1 MNVAEWILVAFLS
14 VALLCFLIVA
24 IVLAVKLIHLADEA
38 KKIVITGQSI
48 ATKTDDIVD
57 NVKGMTSVGGIVKT
71 FAHRVMANQERR
83 YAAHIVKTFAHRVM
97 ANQERRYAAQDA
109 ARAAAD
115 QMAEAAIEQAF
126 AATNPQSTASQSA
139 SSAQPAAGST
149 ARSQSAPKSQ
159 SSPKSARPTA
169 KKSTSRK

>member
-71 FAHRVMANQERR
+71 FAQ
-83 YAAHIVKTFAHRVM
+83 RVM

-126 AATNPQSTASQSA
+126 AATNPQSTASQST
-139 SSAQPAAGST
+139 SSARSTTSST

-159 SSPKSARPTA
+159 SSPKSARPTT

>member
-83 YAAHIVKTFAHRVM
+83 YAA
-97 ANQERRYAAQDA
+97 QDA

-126 AATNPQSTASQSA
+126 AATNPQSTASQST
-139 SSAQPAAGST
+139 SSAQSAAGST
-149 ARSQSAPKSQ
+149 ARSQSTSKSQ

>member
-71 FAHRVMANQERR
+71 FAQ
-83 YAAHIVKTFAHRVM
+83 RVM

-126 AATNPQSTASQSA
+126 AATNPQPTASQST
-139 SSAQPAAGST
+139 SSAQST
-149 ARSQSAPKSQ
+149 ARSQSASKSQ
-159 SSPKSARPTA
+159 SSPKSARPTT

>member
-57 NVKGMTSVGGIVKT
+57 NVKGMTSIGGIVK
-71 FAHRVMANQERR
+71 A
-83 YAAHIVKTFAHRVM
+83 FAHRVM

-126 AATNPQSTASQSA
+126 AATNPQPTASQST
-139 SSAQPAAGST
+139 SSAQPT

-159 SSPKSARPTA
+159 SSPKSARPTT

>member
-71 FAHRVMANQERR
+71 FAQ
-83 YAAHIVKTFAHRVM
+83 RVM

-139 SSAQPAAGST
+139 SSAQSAAGST
-149 ARSQSAPKSQ
+149 ARSQSAPKPQ
-159 SSPKSARPTA
+159 SSPKSARPTT

>member
-24 IVLAVKLIHLADEA
+24 IVLAVKLLHLADEA

-71 FAHRVMANQERR
+71 FAQ
-83 YAAHIVKTFAHRVM
+83 RVM

-126 AATNPQSTASQSA
+126 AATNPQPTASQST

-149 ARSQSAPKSQ
+149 ARSQSTPKPQ
-159 SSPKSARPTA
+159 SSPKSARPTT

>member
-71 FAHRVMANQERR
+71 FAQ
-83 YAAHIVKTFAHRVM
+83 RVM

-126 AATNPQSTASQSA
+126 AATNPQPTASPST
-139 SSAQPAAGST
+139 SSAQST

-159 SSPKSARPTA
+159 SSPKSARPTT

>member
-38 KKIVITGQSI
+38 KKVVITGQSI

-71 FAHRVMANQERR
+71 FAQ
-83 YAAHIVKTFAHRVM
+83 RVM

-126 AATNPQSTASQSA
+126 AATNPQPTASQST
-139 SSAQPAAGST
+139 SSAQST

-159 SSPKSARPTA
+159 SSPKSARPTT

>member
-71 FAHRVMANQERR
+71 FAQ
-83 YAAHIVKTFAHRVM
+83 RVM

-126 AATNPQSTASQSA
+126 AATNPQPTASQSA
-139 SSAQPAAGST
+139 SSAQPT

-159 SSPKSARPTA
+159 SSPKSARPTT

>member
-71 FAHRVMANQERR
+71 FAQ
-83 YAAHIVKTFAHRVM
+83 RVM

-126 AATNPQSTASQSA
+126 SATNPQSTASQSA
-139 SSAQPAAGST
+139 SSAQST

-159 SSPKSARPTA
+159 SSPKSARPTT

>member
-71 FAHRVMANQERR
+71 FAQ
-83 YAAHIVKTFAHRVM
+83 RVM

-126 AATNPQSTASQSA
+126 AATNPQSTASQST

-149 ARSQSAPKSQ
+149 ARPQSAPKSQ
-159 SSPKSARPTA
+159 SSPKSARPTT

>member
-57 NVKGMTSVGGIVKT
+57 NVKGMTSIGG
-71 FAHRVMANQERR
+71 
-83 YAAHIVKTFAHRVM
+83 IVKTFAHRVM

-126 AATNPQSTASQSA
+126 AATNPQSTASQST
-139 SSAQPAAGST
+139 SSARSTTSST

-159 SSPKSARPTA
+159 SSSKSARPTT

>member
-83 YAAHIVKTFAHRVM
+83 YAA
-97 ANQERRYAAQDA
+97 QDA

-126 AATNPQSTASQSA
+126 AATAPQSDPASQPTANSP
-139 SSAQPAAGST
+139 SSANTATT
-149 ARSQSAPKSQ
+149 ARSQSASKSQ
-159 SSPKSARPTA
+159 SAAKSARPT
-169 KKSTSRK
+169 KKSTTRK

>member
-71 FAHRVMANQERR
+71 FAQ
-83 YAAHIVKTFAHRVM
+83 RVM

-126 AATNPQSTASQSA
+126 AATNPQPTASQST
-139 SSAQPAAGST
+139 SSAQST

-159 SSPKSARPTA
+159 SSPKSARPTT

>member
-71 FAHRVMANQERR
+71 FAQ
-83 YAAHIVKTFAHRVM
+83 RVM

-126 AATNPQSTASQSA
+126 AATNPQSTASQST
-139 SSAQPAAGST
+139 SSAQSTASST

-159 SSPKSARPTA
+159 SSPKSARPTT

>member
-71 FAHRVMANQERR
+71 FAQ
-83 YAAHIVKTFAHRVM
+83 RVM

-126 AATNPQSTASQSA
+126 AATNPQPTASQSA
-139 SSAQPAAGST
+139 SSAQST

-159 SSPKSARPTA
+159 SSPKSARPTT

>member
-1 MNVAEWILVAFLS
+1 MNLAEWILVAFLS

-57 NVKGMTSVGGIVKT
+57 NVKGLTSVGGIVKA

-83 YAAHIVKTFAHRVM
+83 YAA
-97 ANQERRYAAQDA
+97 EDA

-126 AATNPQSTASQSA
+126 AATAPQSDPAPQSTKTQSSQSQSTK
-139 SSAQPAAGST
+139 SSARPA
-149 ARSQSAPKSQ
+149 
-159 SSPKSARPTA
+159 KSARPTP

>member
-71 FAHRVMANQERR
+71 FAQ
-83 YAAHIVKTFAHRVM
+83 RVM

-126 AATNPQSTASQSA
+126 AATNPQPTASPSA

-149 ARSQSAPKSQ
+149 ARSQSTPKPQ
-159 SSPKSARPTA
+159 SSPKSARPTT

>member
-1 MNVAEWILVAFLS
+1 MNLAEWILVAFLS

-83 YAAHIVKTFAHRVM
+83 YAA
-97 ANQERRYAAQDA
+97 EDA

-126 AATNPQSTASQSA
+126 AATAPQSDPAPQSTKTQSTQSQSTK
-139 SSAQPAAGST
+139 SSARPA
-149 ARSQSAPKSQ
+149 
-159 SSPKSARPTA
+159 KSARPTP

>member
-1 MNVAEWILVAFLS
+1 MNIAEWILVAFLS

-71 FAHRVMANQERR
+71 FAQ
-83 YAAHIVKTFAHRVM
+83 RVM

-126 AATNPQSTASQSA
+126 SATNPQSTASQSA

-149 ARSQSAPKSQ
+149 ASSQPAPKSQ
-159 SSPKSARPTA
+159 SSPKSARPTT

>member
-1 MNVAEWILVAFLS
+1 MNVAEWILVALLP
-14 VALLCFLIVA
+14 VALLRPRPAATL
-24 IVLAVKLIHLADEA
+24 LAGKLLHPADEA

-83 YAAHIVKTFAHRVM
+83 YAA
-97 ANQERRYAAQDA
+97 QDA

-126 AATNPQSTASQSA
+126 AATAPQSDPASQPTANST
-139 SSAQPAAGST
+139 SSANTATT
-149 ARSQSAPKSQ
+149 ARSQSASKSQ
-159 SSPKSARPTA
+159 SAAKSARPT
-169 KKSTSRK
+169 KKSTTRK

>member
-71 FAHRVMANQERR
+71 FAQ
-83 YAAHIVKTFAHRVM
+83 RVM

-126 AATNPQSTASQSA
+126 AATNPQSTASPSA

-149 ARSQSAPKSQ
+149 ARSQSTPKPQ
-159 SSPKSARPTA
+159 SSPKSARPTT

>member
-71 FAHRVMANQERR
+71 FAQ
-83 YAAHIVKTFAHRVM
+83 RVM

-139 SSAQPAAGST
+139 SSTQPAAGST

-159 SSPKSARPTA
+159 SSPKSARPTT

>member
-71 FAHRVMANQERR
+71 FAQ
-83 YAAHIVKTFAHRVM
+83 RVM

-126 AATNPQSTASQSA
+126 AATNPQSAPNA
-139 SSAQPAAGST
+139 PK
-149 ARSQSAPKSQ
+149 SQSAPKS
-159 SSPKSARPTA
+159 ARPTT

>member
-71 FAHRVMANQERR
+71 FAQ
-83 YAAHIVKTFAHRVM
+83 RVM

-126 AATNPQSTASQSA
+126 AATNPQSA
-139 SSAQPAAGST
+139 PN
-149 ARSQSAPKSQ
+149 APKAQ
-159 SSPKSARPTA
+159 SSPKSARPTT

>member
-71 FAHRVMANQERR
+71 FAQ
-83 YAAHIVKTFAHRVM
+83 RVM

-126 AATNPQSTASQSA
+126 AATNPQPTPKA
-139 SSAQPAAGST
+139 PK
-149 ARSQSAPKSQ
+149 SQSAPKS
-159 SSPKSARPTA
+159 ARPTT

>member
-1 MNVAEWILVAFLS
+1 MNLAEWILVAFLS

-57 NVKGMTSVGGIVKT
+57 SVKGMTSVGGIVKT
-71 FAHRVMANQERR
+71 FAQRVMANQERR
-83 YAAHIVKTFAHRVM
+83 YAA
-97 ANQERRYAAQDA
+97 EDA

-126 AATNPQSTASQSA
+126 AATAPQST
-139 SSAQPAAGST
+139 
-149 ARSQSAPKSQ
+149 KSQ
-159 SSPKSARPTA
+159 STKSQSTKSSARPAKSARPTP

>member
-1 MNVAEWILVAFLS
+1 MNLAEWILVAFLS

-83 YAAHIVKTFAHRVM
+83 YAA
-97 ANQERRYAAQDA
+97 EDA

-126 AATNPQSTASQSA
+126 AATAPQSAKSQS
-139 SSAQPAAGST
+139 T
-149 ARSQSAPKSQ
+149 KSQSSKSQSPKSQ
-159 SSPKSARPTA
+159 STQSSARPAKSARPTP

>member
-57 NVKGMTSVGGIVKT
+57 NVKGMTSIGGIVKT
-71 FAHRVMANQERR
+71 FAHRVM
-83 YAAHIVKTFAHRVM
+83 T
-97 ANQERRYAAQDA
+97 NQERRYAAQDA

-126 AATNPQSTASQSA
+126 AATNPQPTASQST
-139 SSAQPAAGST
+139 SSAQPT

-159 SSPKSARPTA
+159 SSSKSARPTT

>member
-83 YAAHIVKTFAHRVM
+83 YAA
-97 ANQERRYAAQDA
+97 QDA

-126 AATNPQSTASQSA
+126 AATAPQSDPASQPTANSP
-139 SSAQPAAGST
+139 SSADTTTT
-149 ARSQSAPKSQ
+149 ARSQSASKSQ
-159 SSPKSARPTA
+159 SAAKSARPT
-169 KKSTSRK
+169 KKSTTRK

>member
-83 YAAHIVKTFAHRVM
+83 YAA
-97 ANQERRYAAQDA
+97 QDA

-126 AATNPQSTASQSA
+126 AATAPQSDPASQPTVNSP
-139 SSAQPAAGST
+139 SSANTTTT
-149 ARSQSAPKSQ
+149 ARSQSASKSQ
-159 SSPKSARPTA
+159 SAAKSARPT
-169 KKSTSRK
+169 KKYTTRK

>member
-1 MNVAEWILVAFLS
+1 M
-14 VALLCFLIVA
+14 
-24 IVLAVKLIHLADEA
+24 KLIHLADEA

-71 FAHRVMANQERR
+71 FAQ
-83 YAAHIVKTFAHRVM
+83 RVM

-126 AATNPQSTASQSA
+126 AATNPQPTASQSA
-139 SSAQPAAGST
+139 SSAQPA

-159 SSPKSARPTA
+159 SSPKSARPTT

>member
-71 FAHRVMANQERR
+71 FAQ
-83 YAAHIVKTFAHRVM
+83 RVM

-126 AATNPQSTASQSA
+126 AATNPQPTASQST
-139 SSAQPAAGST
+139 SSAQPDAGST

-159 SSPKSARPTA
+159 SSPKSARPTT

>member
-71 FAHRVMANQERR
+71 FAQ
-83 YAAHIVKTFAHRVM
+83 RVM

-126 AATNPQSTASQSA
+126 AATNPQPTASQST
-139 SSAQPAAGST
+139 SSTQPAAGST

-159 SSPKSARPTA
+159 SSPKSARPTT

>member
-83 YAAHIVKTFAHRVM
+83 YAA
-97 ANQERRYAAQDA
+97 QDA

-159 SSPKSARPTA
+159 SSPKSARPTT

>member
-71 FAHRVMANQERR
+71 FAQ
-83 YAAHIVKTFAHRVM
+83 RVM

-126 AATNPQSTASQSA
+126 AATNPQPTASQST

-149 ARSQSAPKSQ
+149 ARPQSAPKSQ
-159 SSPKSARPTA
+159 PPPKSARPTT

>member
-71 FAHRVMANQERR
+71 FAQ
-83 YAAHIVKTFAHRVM
+83 RVM

-126 AATNPQSTASQSA
+126 AATNPQPTASQSA
-139 SSAQPAAGST
+139 SSAQSAAGST

-159 SSPKSARPTA
+159 SSPKSARPTT

>member
-71 FAHRVMANQERR
+71 FAQ
-83 YAAHIVKTFAHRVM
+83 RVM

-126 AATNPQSTASQSA
+126 AATNPQSTAGPST
-139 SSAQPAAGST
+139 SSAQST

>member
-71 FAHRVMANQERR
+71 FAQ
-83 YAAHIVKTFAHRVM
+83 RVM

-139 SSAQPAAGST
+139 SSAQSTASST

-159 SSPKSARPTA
+159 SSPKSARPTT

>member
-71 FAHRVMANQERR
+71 FAQ
-83 YAAHIVKTFAHRVM
+83 RVM

-139 SSAQPAAGST
+139 SSAQSTAGST

-159 SSPKSARPTA
+159 SSPKSARPTT